1 MSGKQPSP
9 RTLLDE
15 QKVLDKLGRLQ
26 DPLEKLSSIIDPKLF
41 SPGLNELLTK
51 EPKGKGGRPACEY
64 VLMFKILILQHYY
77 NLRED

>member
-51 EPKGKGGRPACEY
+51 EPKGKGGPPCLGLCVDVQDADFAA
-64 VLMFKILILQHYY
+64 LLQHQG
-77 NLRED
+77 